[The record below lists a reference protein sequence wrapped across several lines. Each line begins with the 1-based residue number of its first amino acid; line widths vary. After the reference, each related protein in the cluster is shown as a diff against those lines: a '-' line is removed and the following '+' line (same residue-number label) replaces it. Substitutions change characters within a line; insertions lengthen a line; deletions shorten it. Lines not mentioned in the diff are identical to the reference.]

1 MHGAMIRVRHADREG
16 NGALTAVV
24 CVLAAALLY
33 LATVAAWGPG
43 EELLEGSSGTV
54 AGRAHWVG

>member
-1 MHGAMIRVRHADREG
+1 MGHGSPRS
-16 NGALTAVV
+16 LTAVV